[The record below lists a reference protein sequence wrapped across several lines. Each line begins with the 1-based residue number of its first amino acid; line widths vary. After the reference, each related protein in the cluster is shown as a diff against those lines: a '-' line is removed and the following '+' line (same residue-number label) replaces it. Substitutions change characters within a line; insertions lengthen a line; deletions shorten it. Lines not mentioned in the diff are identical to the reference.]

1 MESERQVVVEQV
13 GEVRPVMVADGIALR
28 VHVWSANDGIARRPF
43 VLLHGIASNARTW
56 DAVAQRLAAA
66 GYPAYAVDFRGHG
79 ISDRP
84 ADGYDLATFASDLA
98 AVVSGLGLE
107 RPILVGHSL
116 GANVILEALATR
128 ADLAAGVTLVE
139 GGLVSANRQFA
150 TLEECLTRLALW
162 PVQGLPL
169 AHLRAFLSK
178 SHPAWPEWRLA
189 ATLAS
194 FDVSAHG
201 TVAWRLTAGQLDA
214 LLRAL
219 WVQDVAAAWPRI
231 RVPALVLAADTGDVT
246 WTAAKRAAEV
256 DLCGLMPGAH
266 VEWLTS
272 DHEVHADRPSEVAD
286 LLLDAFARS

>member
-1 MESERQVVVEQV
+1 MEIERQVAVEQV

-116 GANVILEALATR
+116 GANVILEALAMR
-128 ADLAAGVTLVE
+128 PDLAAGVALIE
-139 GGLVSANRQFA
+139 GGLVGANRQFA
-150 TLEECLTRLALW
+150 TLEECLTRLALS

-169 AHLRAFLSK
+169 AHLRTFLSK

-189 ATLAS
+189 ATIAS
-194 FDVSAHG
+194 FDVLADD
-201 TVAWRLTAGQLDA
+201 TVAWRLTAGRFDA
-214 LLRAL
+214 LMHAI
-219 WVQDVAAAWPRI
+219 WTQDVAAAWPRI
-231 RVPALVLAADTGDVT
+231 GVPALVLAADTGDVA
-246 WTAAKRAAEV
+246 WTAAKHMAEA
-256 DLCGLMPGAH
+256 DMRGLIPDAR

-272 DHEVHADRPSEVAD
+272 DHDVHADRPSEVAD
-286 LLLDAFARS
+286 VLLDTFARG